1 MTHQRFLLWSPR
13 VAAFAVS
20 IFLGLFALDAFAPG
34 KALSDAWL
42 DFALHLVP
50 AIAVLTIV
58 ALSWQ
63 RPLIGA
69 LAFIF
74 LAIAYAVTAGS
85 RVDWIVAISG
95 PLIGVG
101 LLFLWRW
108 RSSAAGA

>member
-1 MTHQRFLLWSPR
+1 MTQQLILVWSSR
-13 VAAFAVS
+13 IAGFAVS
-20 IFLGLFALDAFAPG
+20 LFLGLFALDAFAPG

-50 AIAVLTIV
+50 ALMVLTIV

-74 LAIAYAVTAGS
+74 LAVAYAVTA
-85 RVDWIVAISG
+85 RAHVDWILAISG
-95 PLIGVG
+95 PLLGVG

-108 RSSAAGA
+108 RSSPAGT